1 MKFKVK
7 KLNSR
12 QKEEEEEE
20 EEEEDKER
28 RSGTQHQSTYLL
40 L

>member
-12 QKEEEEEE
+12 QKEEEE

>member
-20 EEEEDKER
+20 EGDKER